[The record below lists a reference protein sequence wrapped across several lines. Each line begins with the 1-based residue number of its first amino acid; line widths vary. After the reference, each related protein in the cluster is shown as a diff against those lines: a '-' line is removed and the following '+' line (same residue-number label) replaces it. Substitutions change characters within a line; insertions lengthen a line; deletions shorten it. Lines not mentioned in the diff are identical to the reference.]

1 MILVQLLF
9 SRGSFWGAISKQET
23 FICQKIFS
31 ITINARGGSEL
42 AIILKDTQTKEETI
56 FNFTG
61 NRIERLISLLD
72 MMNR

>member
-1 MILVQLLF
+1 VQLLF
-9 SRGSFWGAISKQET
+9 SRESFWGAISKQET